1 MYISFP
7 RGFLAFNTRNFSLV
21 NAMQCDDDDGEVDP
35 LKLFEE
41 AATPWR
47 SRLIKKRIWGGS
59 EKEMD
64 AHQAEV
70 RMSHC
75 HSLFLRC

>member
-1 MYISFP
+1 VASSLLTP
-7 RGFLAFNTRNFSLV
+7 EFSLI

-70 RMSHC
+70 RTSRC